1 MPILAGKFA
10 QCLSRDRALA
20 KPPPGAK
27 PAGKP
32 NPGYSWSSKHAI
44 KPRLPAWA
52 DAVRRHSKRRGEFP
66 NILRPKTFTD
76 KVLHRI
82 LFERNKRL
90 TETTD
95 KLRAR
100 AYVEKRLGAN
110 VLPQSC
116 FM

>member
-1 MPILAGKFA
+1 M
-10 QCLSRDRALA
+10 
-20 KPPPGAK
+20 
-27 PAGKP
+27 
-32 NPGYSWSSKHAI
+32 AI
-44 KPRLPAWA
+44 KDAIRPRLPAWV
-52 DAVRRHSKRRGEFP
+52 DAIWQHWEQRGEFP

-82 LFERNKRL
+82 LFERDERL

-100 AYVEKRLGAN
+100 AYVERRLGQMCS
-110 VLPQSC
+110 PSC